1 MHTRTRSSF
10 IVILLITAAL
20 VLAGC
25 GDDGSGDDQRPASS
39 NSGKQGNGGGG
50 RDEPSDDGAPMADQV
65 TVPVYFTGETPQGT
79 RLYREF
85 RRVDAADPL
94 GAALTLAANGDA
106 LDPDY
111 GTALPGATFTTDG
124 TAEIPLPDDGW
135 TGMPGGMSEGASIQ
149 AIQQLVYTAQGVLQ
163 SRDPI
168 TFTDSSGAATQI
180 FNIASED
187 GFTAA
192 DPIKTLALVNVT
204 APEQGATVGD
214 TFTASGVSSSFEAT
228 TPWQVR
234 DSTGAVVLD
243 GFSTAEG
250 WLDKLY
256 PWQTEVDVSSLEPGE
271 YTFVA
276 LTDDPSDGEG
286 GGPTEDS
293 KTITVG

>member
-1 MHTRTRSSF
+1 MTSPTR
-10 IVILLITAAL
+10 IAVLLAAAAL

-25 GDDGSGDDQRPASS
+25 ADDDPSAEDQRPASGS
-39 NSGKQGNGGGG
+39 TKHHGGKDDGEPSGT
-50 RDEPSDDGAPMADQV
+50 DEPTGDQV

-79 RLYREF
+79 RLFREF

-94 GAALTLAANGDA
+94 GAALSLAASGDA

-111 GTALPGATFTTDG
+111 GTALPAGSFAPSG
-124 TAEIPLPDDGW
+124 TAEIPLPDDSW
-135 TGMPGGMSEGASIQ
+135 TGIPDGMSESDAIQ

-168 TFTDSSGAATQI
+168 TFTDSSGAATQV

-187 GFTAA
+187 GFTAS
-192 DPIKTLALVNVT
+192 DPIKTLALVSVT
-204 APEQGATVGD
+204 SPEEGATVGP

-228 TPWQVR
+228 TPWEIR
-234 DSTGAVVLD
+234 DSSGAVVLD
-243 GFSTAEG
+243 GFATAEG
-250 WLDKLY
+250 WMDRLY
-256 PWQTEVDVSSLEPGE
+256 PWETEVDVSDLEPGE

-286 GGPTEDS
+286 GGPTQDS
-293 KTITVG
+293 KAIVVG

>member
-1 MHTRTRSSF
+1 MRHRAR
-10 IVILLITAAL
+10 IAVLLATAAL
-20 VLAGC
+20 ALAGC
-25 GDDGSGDDQRPASS
+25 GDDPSAEDQQPAS
-39 NSGKQGNGGGG
+39 NSTKHQNGGGG
-50 RDEPSDDGAPMADQV
+50 GGKGGDEPSDDGAPMADQV

-79 RLYREF
+79 RLFREF

-94 GAALTLAANGDA
+94 GAALTLAASGDA

-111 GTALPGATFTTDG
+111 GTALPAGTFTTSG
-124 TAEIPLPDDGW
+124 TAEIPLPDDSW
-135 TGMPGGMSEGASIQ
+135 TGIPGGMSGSASIQ

-168 TFTDSSGAATQI
+168 TFTDSSGAATQV
-180 FNIASED
+180 FDIASED

-234 DSTGAVVLD
+234 DASGAVVLD
-243 GFSTAEG
+243 GFSTADG
-250 WLDKLY
+250 WMDKLY
-256 PWQTEVDVSSLEPGE
+256 PWQTDVDVSSLEPGE

-286 GGPTEDS
+286 AGPTEDS
-293 KTITVG
+293 KTIVVG